1 MLDVLKALVV
11 TLLCIA
17 HVNFVLSSAPV
28 VGPIIAAFILL
39 SPIVFGFKSKG
50 AL

>member
-1 MLDVLKALVV
+1 MLDLLKALAI

-17 HVNFVLSSAPV
+17 HINFVLSAAPV
-28 VGPIIAAFILL
+28 VGPIIAAFILVL
-39 SPIVFGFKSKG
+39 PVVFGFKSKG